1 MTSNPYRLLSWQELN
16 KQLTCYWCSLV
27 PLPLV
32 SLTLF
37 KSSNGKMKKRHCSI
51 FDNIYCVFYGLE
63 HEGNIPSLQQPAC
76 NYSCLWFYT
85 HCLWIEMLWL
95 GAMALAETELML
107 FAETRMMLWF
117 GFLVTIVLLQCS
129 AYSTLRTSL
138 SPVLPLQQGGC
149 RCTGSFLGKFWVFWT
164 CGSWWQWQ
172 TTYPKSGM
180 ETSLLSFPVNYL
192 KKANHC

>member
-1 MTSNPYRLLSWQELN
+1 MTSNPYRLLSWQELS

-85 HCLWIEMLWL
+85 HRLWTEMLWL
-95 GAMALAETELML
+95 GAMALAETELMF

-117 GFLVTIVLLQCS
+117 GFLVTIVQQCLLNIKDFPASCAAPPARRLQVH
-129 AYSTLRTSL
+129 RKFFRQ
-138 SPVLPLQQGGC
+138 VLGLLDMWNLVAMANNVSQ
-149 RCTGSFLGKFWVFWT
+149 
-164 CGSWWQWQ
+164 SWNGNQ
-172 TTYPKSGM
+172 PFEFSS
-180 ETSLLSFPVNYL
+180 ELP
-192 KKANHC
+192 